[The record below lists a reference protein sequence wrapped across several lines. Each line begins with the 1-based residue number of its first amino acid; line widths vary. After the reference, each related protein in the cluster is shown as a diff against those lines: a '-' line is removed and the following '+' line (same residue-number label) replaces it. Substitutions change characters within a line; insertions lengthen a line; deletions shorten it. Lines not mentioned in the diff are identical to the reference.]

1 MFTCSYRLR
10 SPHNLT
16 HITFRFCRATAGLI
30 EVNICLMVLCL
41 FLITELVLFCSL
53 DAMFA
58 TENTLFAPAI
68 HHIPKQERMSIISGK
83 SATRLS
89 PIRLINH
96 SPLSGACT

>member
-1 MFTCSYRLR
+1 M
-10 SPHNLT
+10 
-16 HITFRFCRATAGLI
+16 
-30 EVNICLMVLCL
+30 CLMVLCL

-68 HHIPKQERMSIISGK
+68 HHIPKQERMRILSCPKPAANRRNSFDASGK

-89 PIRLINH
+89 PFRLINH